1 MSENKQINRV
11 EVVIG
16 GEIVTL
22 KSKEKPEYLQKLANY
37 VDQKMRAVKAHSL
50 HASIDDHIKA
60 LLIALNIA
68 DDYFKTKQALEAKE
82 KELKKTSKELEDF
95 IKSFDSN
102 KDNVLTLSRAASP
115 PANESRKGK
124 AANN

>member
-1 MSENKQINRV
+1 MSEKKPLNRV

-22 KSKEKPEYLQKLANY
+22 KSKEKPEYLQKLASY
-37 VDQKMRAVKAHSL
+37 VDQKMRAVKKHSL
-50 HASIDDHIKA
+50 PASIDDNIKS

-68 DDYFKTKQALEAKE
+68 DDYFKTKLALEAKE
-82 KELKKTSKELEDF
+82 RELRKTNQELTDL

-102 KDNVLTLSRAASP
+102 KDNVLTLALTP
-115 PANESRKGK
+115 PQVMAEPRKGK
-124 AANN
+124 AANK